1 MTVAPTLPTVRPETT
16 KLPAAIIAPTPRE
29 TAPTTPMLRPSR
41 YLFVSGA
48 PPFDSEMVEEPA
60 DNPYVRDPDTS
71 FAPAEDLNAAD
82 AREQVRRLRDAI
94 EYHDYR
100 YYVANDPVV
109 ADRTYDA
116 LFERLQEL
124 EDAFDLRDEN
134 SPTRRV
140 GGEPLDELGTVEHVA
155 PLLSLQSSGDA
166 DEIRA
171 FDRRIRDRIGEV
183 RYSAEP
189 KFDGFSV
196 EVVYEGGAFDRA
208 VTRGDGREGED
219 VSANVRTIGSVPL
232 HLPDD
237 APDFLAVRGEV
248 YMPRSG
254 FQALNER
261 RIERGDDPFANPR
274 NAAAG
279 TVRLL
284 DPEAVADR
292 PLDVFFYDV
301 IDTSA
306 TLDSQ
311 IEAFDLLRELGFRV
325 DDETTVVGDVEAVI
339 DYRDRLADTRDEL
352 EYEIDGVVAKV
363 VDFDARAQ
371 LGSTA
376 RHPRWAF
383 AYKFPART
391 GETTVERIVVQVG
404 RTGKLTPVAL
414 LDPVDVQGVTI
425 SRATLHNAAQVRRL
439 GVQAGATVRLERA
452 GDVIPEVVE
461 VIEGSDGDFTMPE
474 TCPVCDGHVMQEGE
488 HHYCT
493 NASCPAQ
500 LRRSLQHF
508 CSRDAMDIEGV
519 GTEAADRLVE
529 AGLVGSLADL
539 YTLGRDELAALD
551 GWGER
556 SADNLLAELAASKAV
571 DLGTFVYALGIRHV
585 GTERARAL
593 AAAFSLD
600 DLLDA
605 SVEDLR
611 SVEDVGPEVA
621 EAVASYFDEA
631 ENVETVERLLAA
643 GVSPERR
650 DRGDELDGL
659 TVVFTGSVPGYTRS
673 ELTELLETH
682 GASVASSVSGE
693 TDYLVVGENPG
704 TRKREQADEEGV
716 ETLDP
721 GAFEERILSR
731 L

>member
-1 MTVAPTLPTVRPETT
+1 
-16 KLPAAIIAPTPRE
+16 
-29 TAPTTPMLRPSR
+29 
-41 YLFVSGA
+41 
-48 PPFDSEMVEEPA
+48 MVEEPA

-71 FAPAEDLNAAD
+71 FAPVGELSEDD
-82 AREQVRRLRDAI
+82 ARGQVRRLRDAI

-116 LFERLQEL
+116 LFERLEAL
-124 EDAFDLRDEN
+124 EDAFDLHDEN

-140 GGEPLDELGTVEHVA
+140 GGEPLDELETVEHVA
-155 PLLSLQSSGDA
+155 PLLSLQSSGEA
-166 DEIRA
+166 DEIRE
-171 FDRRIRDRIGEV
+171 FDRRIRDRVADV

-189 KFDGFSV
+189 KFDGFSL
-196 EVVYEGGAFDRA
+196 EVVYEDGAFDRA

-219 VSANVRTIGSVPL
+219 VSANVRTVGSVPL

-237 APDFLAVRGEV
+237 APEFLAVRGEV

-254 FQALNER
+254 FQELNER

-284 DPEAVADR
+284 DPETVADR

-311 IEAFDLLRELGFRV
+311 TEAFDLLRELGFRV
-325 DDETTVVGDVEAVI
+325 DDETTVVEDVEAVI
-339 DYRDRLADTRDEL
+339 GYRDRLMDARDDL

-363 VDFDARAQ
+363 VDFAAREQ

-425 SRATLHNAAQVRRL
+425 SRATLHNAAQIRRL
-439 GVQAGATVRLERA
+439 GVQAGATVRIERA

-461 VIEGSDGDFTMPE
+461 VLDGGDSEGRRSSGSEGRRPSGSRTQSGDSRPQADDGDFAMPE
-474 TCPVCDGHVMQEGE
+474 TCPVCDGHVVQEGE

-500 LRRSLQHF
+500 LRRSVQHF
-508 CSRDAMDIEGV
+508 CSRDAMDVEGV
-519 GTEAADRLVE
+519 GAEAADQLVE
-529 AGLVGSLADL
+529 AGLVESLADL
-539 YTLGRDELAALD
+539 YRLDRDALAALD

-556 SADNLLAELAASKAV
+556 SADNLLAELEASKTV

-600 DLLDA
+600 DLIDA
-605 SVEDLR
+605 SAEDLR

-621 EAVASYFDEA
+621 ESVAAYFDEA

-650 DRGDELDGL
+650 ARGDELDGL

-673 ELTELLETH
+673 ELTDLLETH
-682 GASVASSVSGE
+682 GASVTSSVSGE

-704 TRKREQADEEGV
+704 TRKREQAEAEGV

-721 GAFEERILSR
+721 EAFEARILSR

>member
-1 MTVAPTLPTVRPETT
+1 
-16 KLPAAIIAPTPRE
+16 
-29 TAPTTPMLRPSR
+29 
-41 YLFVSGA
+41 
-48 PPFDSEMVEEPA
+48 MVEEPA

-71 FAPAEDLNAAD
+71 FAPVDELSEDD
-82 AREQVRRLRDAI
+82 ARDQVAALRAAI

-100 YYVANDPVV
+100 YYVENDPVI

-116 LFERLQEL
+116 LFERLQAL
-124 EDAFDLRDEN
+124 EDAFDLHDEN

-140 GGEPLDELGTVEHVA
+140 GGETLDELETVEHVA
-155 PLLSLQSSGDA
+155 PLLSLQSSGDST
-166 DEIRA
+166 EIREFA
-171 FDRRIRDRIGEV
+171 RRIRDAVGDV
-183 RYSAEP
+183 DYSAEP

-196 EVVYEGGAFDRA
+196 EVVYEEGAFERA
-208 VTRGDGREGED
+208 VTRGDGRAGED
-219 VSANVRTIGSVPL
+219 VSANVRTIRSVPL

-254 FQALNER
+254 FQELNER

-284 DPEAVADR
+284 DPDTVADR

-301 IDTSA
+301 IDTSVD
-306 TLDSQ
+306 LDAQ
-311 IEAFDLLRELGFRV
+311 TDAFDLLRALGFRV
-325 DDETTVVGDVEAVI
+325 NDETTVVDGVDAVI
-339 DYRDRLADTRDEL
+339 DYRDRLMDEREAL
-352 EYEIDGVVAKV
+352 EYEIDGIVAKV
-363 VDFDARAQ
+363 VDFDAREE

-391 GETTVERIVVQVG
+391 GETRVERIVVQVG

-425 SRATLHNAAQVRRL
+425 SRATLHNAAQIRDL
-439 GVQAGATVRLERA
+439 GVRGGSRVRLKRA
-452 GDVIPEVVE
+452 GDVIPEVIE
-461 VIEGSDGDFTMPE
+461 VIEGGDGDFAMPD
-474 TCPVCDGHVMQEGE
+474 TCPICDGNVVQEGE

-500 LRRSLQHF
+500 LRRSIQHF

-519 GTEAADRLVE
+519 GAEAADQLVD
-529 AGLVGSLADL
+529 AGLVESLADL
-539 YTLGRDELAALD
+539 YFLDRDDLVALD
-551 GWGER
+551 GWGET
-556 SADNLLAELAASKAV
+556 SADNLLDELAASRDVPLA
-571 DLGTFVYALGIRHV
+571 TFVYALGIRHV

-600 DLLDA
+600 ELMAVTVD
-605 SVEDLR
+605 DLR
-611 SVEDVGPEVA
+611 EVEDVGPEVA
-621 EAVASYFDEA
+621 TAVVDYFDSEA
-631 ENVETVERLLAA
+631 NVRMVKRLVDDEDDGGAGIEPTRRER
-643 GVSPERR
+643 
-650 DRGDELDGL
+650 DDELGGL

-673 ELTELLETH
+673 ELTERLETH
-682 GASVASSVSGE
+682 GANVTSSVSGE

-704 TRKREQADEEGV
+704 TRKQEQADEEGV

-721 GAFEERILSR
+721 DAFEARILSR

>member
-1 MTVAPTLPTVRPETT
+1 
-16 KLPAAIIAPTPRE
+16 
-29 TAPTTPMLRPSR
+29 
-41 YLFVSGA
+41 
-48 PPFDSEMVEEPA
+48 MVEEPA

-71 FAPAEDLNAAD
+71 FAPVDDLGAAT
-82 AREQVRRLRDAI
+82 AREQARRLRAAI
-94 EYHDYR
+94 EYHNYR
-100 YYVANDPVV
+100 YYVANDPVI

-116 LFERLQEL
+116 LFDRLDDL
-124 EDAFDLRDEN
+124 ESAFGLDDEH

-140 GGEPLDELGTVEHVA
+140 GGAPLDELETVEHVA

-166 DEIRA
+166 DEIRE
-171 FDRRIRDRIGEV
+171 FDRRIREAVGDV
-183 RYSAEP
+183 TYSAEP

-196 EVVYEGGAFDRA
+196 EVVYEDGVFDRA
-208 VTRGDGREGED
+208 VTRGDGEEGED
-219 VSANVRTIGSVPL
+219 VSANLRTVGSVPL
-232 HLPDD
+232 RLRD

-254 FQALNER
+254 FQALNQR

-284 DPEAVADR
+284 DPSTVADR

-301 IDTSA
+301 IETSA
-306 TLDSQ
+306 TVASQ
-311 IEAFDLLRELGFRV
+311 REAFALLRELGFRV
-325 DDETTVVGDVEAVI
+325 NDETTLVEDVAAAL
-339 DYRDRLADTRDEL
+339 DYRDRLMAAREDL

-363 VDFDARAQ
+363 DDVGKREQ
-371 LGSTA
+371 LGATA

-414 LDPVDVQGVTI
+414 LDPVDLQGVTI
-425 SRATLHNAAQVRRL
+425 SRATLHNATQIRDL
-439 GVQAGATVRLERA
+439 GVHAGATVRIERA
-452 GDVIPEVVE
+452 GDVIPEVSE
-461 VIEGSDGDFTMPE
+461 VVADDESDSESFAMPE
-474 TCPVCDGHVMQEGE
+474 TCPVCDGPVVREGE

-500 LRRSLQHF
+500 LRRRLQHF

-519 GTEAADRLVE
+519 GEAAADQLVE
-529 AGLVGSLADL
+529 TGLVASLADL
-539 YTLGRDELAALD
+539 YTLDIADLAALD

-556 SADNLLAELAASKAV
+556 SAENLLAELERSKSV

-593 AAAFSLD
+593 AAAFSLEELLAASVD
-600 DLLDA
+600 DLLA
-605 SVEDLR
+605 
-611 SVEDVGPEVA
+611 VEDVGPEVA
-621 EAVASYFDEA
+621 EAVVSYFDVEA
-631 ENVETVERLLAA
+631 NVETVERLLDA
-643 GVSPERR
+643 GIDPQRQ

-659 TVVFTGSVPGYTRS
+659 TLVFTGSLQGYTRS
-673 ELTELLETH
+673 ELSNLLETH
-682 GASVASSVSGE
+682 GANVTSSVSGE

-704 TRKREQADEEGV
+704 QRKRERADAEGV

-721 GAFEERILSR
+721 AAFETRILSR

>member
-1 MTVAPTLPTVRPETT
+1 
-16 KLPAAIIAPTPRE
+16 
-29 TAPTTPMLRPSR
+29 
-41 YLFVSGA
+41 
-48 PPFDSEMVEEPA
+48 MVEAPE

-71 FAPAEDLNAAD
+71 FAPVEEIEEET
-82 AREQVRRLRDAI
+82 AREQVRDLRAAI

-100 YYVANDPVV
+100 YYVVNDPVV

-116 LFERLQEL
+116 LFDRLAEL
-124 EDAFDLRDEN
+124 EEAFDLHDEN

-140 GGEPLDELGTVEHVA
+140 GGEPLDELETVAHVA
-155 PLLSLQSSGDA
+155 PLLSLQSAGDA

-171 FDRRIRDRIGEV
+171 FDRRIRETVGEV
-183 RYSAEP
+183 TYSAEP

-196 EVVYEGGAFDRA
+196 EVVYEDSAFERA
-208 VTRGDGREGED
+208 VTRGDGQEGED

-232 HLPDD
+232 HLDG
-237 APDFLAVRGEV
+237 APDVLAVRGEV

-254 FQALNER
+254 FVDLNER
-261 RIERGDDPFANPR
+261 RMERGEEPFANPR

-284 DPEAVADR
+284 DPSTVADR

-301 IDTSA
+301 IETSA
-306 TLDSQ
+306 DLDSQ
-311 IEAFDLLRELGFRV
+311 REAFDLLRGLGFRV
-325 DDETTVVGDVEAVI
+325 NDETTDVGDVEAVI
-339 DYRDRLADTRDEL
+339 DYRDRLMAERDDL

-363 VDFDARAQ
+363 VDFAKRER

-383 AYKFPART
+383 AYKFPPRT
-391 GETTVERIVVQVG
+391 GETAVERIVVQVG

-414 LDPVDVQGVTI
+414 LDPVDLQGVTI
-425 SRATLHNAAQVRRL
+425 SRATLHNAAQVDDL
-439 GVQAGATVRLERA
+439 GVHEGATVRIERA

-461 VIEGSDGDFTMPE
+461 VVADADADRAAGDFAMPD
-474 TCPVCDGHVMQEGE
+474 TCPVCDGDVVREGE

-519 GTEAADRLVE
+519 GAAAADQLVE
-529 AGLVGSLADL
+529 AGLVESLADL
-539 YTLGRDELAALD
+539 YTLDAADLAALD

-556 SADNLLAELAASKAV
+556 SAENLLAELEASKAV

-600 DLLDA
+600 ELLDA
-605 SVEDLR
+605 SVEALR
-611 SVEDVGPEVA
+611 DVEDVGPEVA
-621 EAVASYFDEA
+621 ASVASYFDTEA
-631 ENVETVERLLAA
+631 NVETVERLLEA
-643 GVSPERR
+643 GVDPERR
-650 DRGDELDGL
+650 DRDDELDGL

-682 GASVASSVSGE
+682 GANVTSSVSGA

-704 TRKREQADEEGV
+704 QRKRERADEEGV
-716 ETLDP
+716 ETL
-721 GAFEERILSR
+721 GLAAFEERILSR

>member
-1 MTVAPTLPTVRPETT
+1 MER
-16 KLPAAIIAPTPRE
+16 R
-29 TAPTTPMLRPSR
+29 TTPADLTLALRQSSR
-41 YLFVSGA
+41 YLFLPGDPS
-48 PPFDSEMVEEPA
+48 PDSEMVEEPA

-71 FAPAEDLNAAD
+71 FAPVDELNEDE
-82 AREQVRRLRDAI
+82 AREQVADLRAAI

-100 YYVANDPVV
+100 YYVENDPVI
-109 ADRTYDA
+109 ADRAYDE
-116 LFERLQEL
+116 LFERLQAL
-124 EDAFDLRDEN
+124 EDAFDLHDEN
-134 SPTRRV
+134 SPTQRV
-140 GGEPLDELGTVEHVA
+140 GGEPLDELETVEHVV
-155 PLLSLQSSGDA
+155 PLLSLQSSGEV
-166 DEIRA
+166 DEIRE
-171 FDRRIRDRIGEV
+171 FDRRICDRVGEV
-183 RYSAEP
+183 NYSAEP

-196 EVVYEGGAFDRA
+196 EVVYEDGAFDRA
-208 VTRGDGREGED
+208 VTRGDGQRGED
-219 VSANVRTIGSVPL
+219 VSANVRTIRSVPL

-254 FQALNER
+254 FQELNER

-284 DPEAVADR
+284 DPETVADR

-306 TLDSQ
+306 DLDAQ
-311 IEAFDLLRELGFRV
+311 TEAFDLLRDLGFRV
-325 DDETTVVGDVEAVI
+325 NDETTVVDDVDAVI
-339 DYRDRLADTRDEL
+339 DYRNRLMDERDDL
-352 EYEIDGVVAKV
+352 EYEIDGIVAKV
-363 VDFDARAQ
+363 VDFDAREE

-391 GETTVERIVVQVG
+391 GETTVERIIVQVG

-425 SRATLHNAAQVRRL
+425 SRATLHNASQIERL
-439 GVQAGATVRLERA
+439 GVREGASVRLERA

-461 VIEGSDGDFTMPE
+461 VTEGGNGYFEMPDA
-474 TCPVCDGHVMQEGE
+474 CPVCDGNVAQEGE

-508 CSRDAMDIEGV
+508 CSRDAMDIEGL
-519 GTEAADRLVE
+519 GAEAADQLVE
-529 AGLVGSLADL
+529 AGLIESLADL
-539 YTLGRDELAALD
+539 YDLDRDSLVALD

-556 SADNLLAELAASKAV
+556 SADNLLAELEASKHVA
-571 DLGTFVYALGIRHV
+571 LGTFIYALGIRHV

-600 DLLDA
+600 ELLDA
-605 SVEDLR
+605 TVEDLR
-611 SVEDVGPEVA
+611 AVDDVGPEVA
-621 EAVASYFDEA
+621 EAVVDYFDSEA
-631 ENVETVERLLAA
+631 NVEMVERLLDA
-643 GVSPERR
+643 GVEPERQE
-650 DRGDELDGL
+650 RGDELDGL

-682 GASVASSVSGE
+682 GANVTSSVSGE

-704 TRKREQADEEGV
+704 TRKREQAEAEGV
-716 ETLDP
+716 KTLDP
-721 GAFEERILSR
+721 TAFEERILSR
-731 L
+731 V

>member
-1 MTVAPTLPTVRPETT
+1 
-16 KLPAAIIAPTPRE
+16 
-29 TAPTTPMLRPSR
+29 
-41 YLFVSGA
+41 
-48 PPFDSEMVEEPA
+48 MVEEPD
-60 DNPYVRDPDTS
+60 DNPYVRDPNTS
-71 FAPAEDLNAAD
+71 FSPVEDLSEAA
-82 AREQVRRLRDAI
+82 AREQVRDLREAL

-116 LFERLQEL
+116 LFDRLAAL
-124 EDAFDLRDEN
+124 EEAFDLDDEN

-140 GGEPLDELGTVEHVA
+140 GGEPLDELETVEHVA

-166 DEIRA
+166 AEIRE
-171 FDRRIRDRIGEV
+171 FDRRIRDAVGDV
-183 RYSAEP
+183 AYSAEP

-196 EVVYEGGAFDRA
+196 EVVYEDGAFERA
-208 VTRGDGREGED
+208 VTRGDGQEGED

-232 HLPDD
+232 HLSD

-261 RIERGDDPFANPR
+261 RIERGEEPFANPR

-284 DPEAVADR
+284 DPGTVADR

-306 TLDSQ
+306 TLTAQ
-311 IEAFDLLRELGFRV
+311 TEAFDLLRDLGFRV
-325 DDETTVVGDVEAVI
+325 NDRTTVVDDVEAVI
-339 DYRDRLADTRDEL
+339 DYRDRLVAARDDL
-352 EYEIDGVVAKV
+352 EYEVDGVVAKV
-363 VDFDARAQ
+363 VDFEKREE

-414 LDPVDVQGVTI
+414 LDPVDLQGVTI
-425 SRATLHNAAQVRRL
+425 SRATLHNAAQIREL
-439 GVQAGATVRLERA
+439 GVREGSTVRIERA

-461 VIEGSDGDFTMPE
+461 VVEGGGADDDFTMPE
-474 TCPVCDGHVMQEGE
+474 TCPVCDGTVVQEGE

-500 LRRSLQHF
+500 LRRSLRHF
-508 CSRDAMDIEGV
+508 CSRDAMDVEGV
-519 GTEAADRLVE
+519 GTEAADQLVE
-529 AGLVGSLADL
+529 SGLVESLADL
-539 YTLGRDELAALD
+539 YRLDADDLAALD

-556 SADNLLAELAASKAV
+556 SAENLLAGLEASKDV

-585 GTERARAL
+585 GSERARAL

-600 DLLDA
+600 DLMDA
-605 SVEDLR
+605 SVDDLLT
-611 SVEDVGPEVA
+611 VEDVGPEVA
-621 EAVASYFDEA
+621 EAVVSHFDAEA
-631 ENVETVERLLAA
+631 NVETVERLLDA
-643 GVSPERR
+643 GVTPERR
-650 DRGDELDGL
+650 DRGTELDGL

-682 GASVASSVSGE
+682 GASVTSSVSGE

-704 TRKREQADEEGV
+704 QRKRERAEEEGV

-721 GAFEERILSR
+721 EAFEERILSR
-731 L
+731 LD

>member
-1 MTVAPTLPTVRPETT
+1 
-16 KLPAAIIAPTPRE
+16 
-29 TAPTTPMLRPSR
+29 
-41 YLFVSGA
+41 
-48 PPFDSEMVEEPA
+48 MVEEPA
-60 DNPYVRDPDTS
+60 DNPYVYEPDTS
-71 FAPAEDLNAAD
+71 FAPVGELSDDEARDQVADLRA
-82 AREQVRRLRDAI
+82 AI

-100 YYVANDPVV
+100 YYVENDPVI
-109 ADRTYDA
+109 ADRTYDE
-116 LFERLQEL
+116 LFERLQRL
-124 EDAFDLRDEN
+124 EDAFDLHDEN
-134 SPTRRV
+134 SPTKRV
-140 GGEPLDELGTVEHVA
+140 GGEPLDELETVEHVA
-155 PLLSLQSSGDA
+155 PLLSLQSSGDK
-166 DEIRA
+166 DEIREFA
-171 FDRRIRDRIGEV
+171 RRIRDRV
-183 RYSAEP
+183 SDADYSAEP

-196 EVVYEGGAFDRA
+196 EVVYEDGAFERA

-219 VSANVRTIGSVPL
+219 VSANVRTIRSVPL
-232 HLPDD
+232 HLPAD
-237 APDFLAVRGEV
+237 APDSLAVRGEV

-254 FQALNER
+254 FQELNER

-284 DPEAVADR
+284 DPETVADR

-306 TLDSQ
+306 DLDTQ
-311 IEAFDLLRELGFRV
+311 TEAFDLLRTLGFRV
-325 DDETTVVGDVEAVI
+325 NDETTVADDVDAVI
-339 DYRDRLADTRDEL
+339 DYRDRLMEKRDDL

-363 VDFDARAQ
+363 IDFDAREK

-425 SRATLHNAAQVRRL
+425 SRATLHNAAQIRDL
-439 GVQAGATVRLERA
+439 GVQEGASVRIERA

-461 VIEGSDGDFTMPE
+461 VTEGGDGGFTMPDA
-474 TCPVCDGHVMQEGE
+474 CPVCGGNVAQEGE

-508 CSRDAMDIEGV
+508 CSRDAMDIEGL
-519 GTEAADRLVE
+519 GAEAADQLVE
-529 AGLVGSLADL
+529 EGLIESLADL
-539 YTLGRDELAALD
+539 YALDRDELASLD

-556 SADNLLAELAASKAV
+556 SAENLLAELEGSTDV

-600 DLLDA
+600 DLVDA
-605 SVEDLR
+605 SVEELR
-611 SVEDVGPEVA
+611 EVDDVGPEVA
-621 EAVASYFDEA
+621 EAVVDYFDSEA
-631 ENVETVERLLAA
+631 NVEMVERLLDA
-643 GVSPERR
+643 GIEPTQR

-659 TVVFTGSVPGYTRS
+659 TLVFTGSVPGYTRS
-673 ELTELLETH
+673 ELTDLLETH
-682 GASVASSVSGE
+682 GANVTSSVSGE

-704 TRKREQADEEGV
+704 TRKREQAEEEGI

-721 GAFEERILSR
+721 AAFEERILSQ

>member
-1 MTVAPTLPTVRPETT
+1 
-16 KLPAAIIAPTPRE
+16 
-29 TAPTTPMLRPSR
+29 
-41 YLFVSGA
+41 
-48 PPFDSEMVEEPA
+48 MVEEPDA
-60 DNPYVRDPDTS
+60 NPYVHDPDTS
-71 FAPAEDLNAAD
+71 FAPVEELREDE
-82 AREQVRRLRDAI
+82 AREQVRRLREAI

-100 YYVANDPVV
+100 YYVANDPII

-116 LFERLQEL
+116 LFERLQAL
-124 EDAFDLRDEN
+124 EDAFDLHDEN

-140 GGEPLDELGTVEHVA
+140 GGEPLDELETVDHVA

-171 FDRRIRDRIGEV
+171 FDRRIRDRVAEV
-183 RYSAEP
+183 EYSAEP

-196 EVVYEGGAFDRA
+196 EVVYEDGAFDRA

-219 VSANVRTIGSVPL
+219 VSANVRTIRSVPL
-232 HLPDD
+232 HLPAA

-248 YMPRSG
+248 YMPRSA

-261 RIERGDDPFANPR
+261 RIERGEDPFANPR

-284 DPEAVADR
+284 DPETVAGR
-292 PLDVFFYDV
+292 PLEAFFYDV

-306 TLDSQ
+306 DLDAQ
-311 IEAFDLLRELGFRV
+311 TEAFDLLRDLGFRV
-325 DDETTVVGDVEAVI
+325 NDETTVVDDVDAVI
-339 DYRDRLADTRDEL
+339 DYRDRLMAERDDL
-352 EYEIDGVVAKV
+352 EYEIDGIVAKV
-363 VDFDARAQ
+363 VDFDAREE

-439 GVQAGATVRLERA
+439 GVREGATVRIKRA
-452 GDVIPEVVE
+452 GDVIPEVAD
-461 VIEGSDGDFTMPE
+461 VIDDGDGDFTMPE
-474 TCPVCDGHVMQEGE
+474 TCPVCDGHVVQDGE

-508 CSRDAMDIEGV
+508 CSRDAMDVEGV
-519 GTEAADRLVE
+519 GAEAADQLVDEGLVE
-529 AGLVGSLADL
+529 SLADL
-539 YTLGRDELAALD
+539 YDLDRDELAALS
-551 GWGER
+551 GWGEK
-556 SADNLLAELAASKAV
+556 SADNLLAELAASKDV
-571 DLGTFVYALGIRHV
+571 SLGTFVYALGIRHV

-593 AAAFSLD
+593 AAAVSLD
-600 DLLDA
+600 DLMNA
-605 SVEDLR
+605 SADELL

-621 EAVASYFDEA
+621 AAVASYFDEEA
-631 ENVETVERLLAA
+631 NVETVERLLDA
-643 GVSPERR
+643 GIEPERR
-650 DRGDELDGL
+650 ERGAELDGL

-682 GASVASSVSGE
+682 GADVTSAVSGE

-704 TRKREQADEEGV
+704 TRKREQADAEGV

-721 GAFEERILSR
+721 EAFEERILSR

>member
-1 MTVAPTLPTVRPETT
+1 
-16 KLPAAIIAPTPRE
+16 
-29 TAPTTPMLRPSR
+29 
-41 YLFVSGA
+41 
-48 PPFDSEMVEEPA
+48 MVEEPA

-71 FAPAEDLNAAD
+71 FDPVEELSEAT
-82 AREQVRRLRDAI
+82 AREQVRDLREAI

-109 ADRTYDA
+109 ADRTYDT
-116 LFERLQEL
+116 LFDRLAEL
-124 EDAFDLRDEN
+124 EDAFDLHDEN

-140 GGEPLDELGTVEHVA
+140 GGEPLDELETVDHVA

-166 DEIRA
+166 DEIRE
-171 FDRRIRDRIGEV
+171 FDRRIRDAVGDV
-183 RYSAEP
+183 TYSAEP

-196 EVVYEGGAFDRA
+196 EVVYEDGSFDRA

-232 HLPDD
+232 HLRG

-261 RIERGDDPFANPR
+261 RIERGEDPFANPR

-284 DPEAVADR
+284 DPGTVADR

-306 TLDSQ
+306 DLASQ
-311 IEAFDLLRELGFRV
+311 EEAFELLRTLGFRV
-325 DDETTVVGDVEAVI
+325 NDETSVVEDVAEVL
-339 DYRDRLADTRDEL
+339 DYRDRLMAARDDL

-363 VDFDARAQ
+363 VDFAKRAE

-414 LDPVDVQGVTI
+414 LDPVDLQGVTI
-425 SRATLHNAAQVRRL
+425 SRATLHNAAQIDEL
-439 GVQAGATVRLERA
+439 GVREGATVRIERA

-461 VIEGSDGDFTMPE
+461 VVSGGTEGRDFSMPE
-474 TCPVCDGHVMQEGE
+474 ACPVCDGNVVQEGE

-508 CSRDAMDIEGV
+508 CSRDAMDIQGV
-519 GTEAADRLVE
+519 GEEVADRLVD
-529 AGLVGSLADL
+529 AGLIESLADL
-539 YTLGRDELAALD
+539 YDLEKEDLVSLE

-556 SADNLLAELAASKAV
+556 SAENLLAELEASKDV

-593 AAAFSLD
+593 AGAFSLD
-600 DLLDA
+600 ELMDA
-605 SVEDLR
+605 SAAELR
-611 SVEDVGPEVA
+611 EIEDVGPEVA
-621 EAVASYFDEA
+621 ESVVSYFDTAANA
-631 ENVETVERLLAA
+631 EMIERLLDA

-650 DRGDELDGL
+650 ERGTEFDGL

-673 ELTELLETH
+673 ELEDLLETH
-682 GASVASSVSGE
+682 GANVTSSVSGR

-704 TRKREQADEEGV
+704 ERKQEQADAEGV

-721 GAFEERILSR
+721 ETFEARILSK

>member
-140 GGEPLDELGTVEHVA
+140 GGEPIDELETVEHVA

-284 DPEAVADR
+284 DPETVADR

-306 TLDSQ
+306 DLAAQTG
-311 IEAFDLLRELGFRV
+311 AFDLLCELGFRV
-325 DDETTVVGDVEAVI
+325 NDETTVVGDVEAVI

-439 GVQAGATVRLERA
+439 GVCEGASVRIERA

-461 VIEGSDGDFTMPE
+461 VIEGSDGDFAMPE
-474 TCPVCDGHVMQEGE
+474 TCPICDGHVVQEGE

-539 YTLGRDELAALD
+539 YTLGRDELVALD

-682 GASVASSVSGE
+682 GASVTSSVSGE

-716 ETLDP
+716 EALDP

>member
-1 MTVAPTLPTVRPETT
+1 
-16 KLPAAIIAPTPRE
+16 
-29 TAPTTPMLRPSR
+29 
-41 YLFVSGA
+41 
-48 PPFDSEMVEEPA
+48 MVEEPDA
-60 DNPYVRDPDTS
+60 NPYVHDPDTS
-71 FAPAEDLNAAD
+71 FAPADELSEDE
-82 AREQVRRLRDAI
+82 ARDQVSDLRVAV

-100 YYVANDPVV
+100 YYVENDPVI
-109 ADRTYDA
+109 ADRTYDE
-116 LFERLQEL
+116 LFERLQRL
-124 EDAFDLRDEN
+124 EDAFDLHDEN
-134 SPTRRV
+134 SPTQRV
-140 GGEPLDELGTVEHVA
+140 GGEPLDELETVGHVA
-155 PLLSLQSSGDA
+155 PLLSLQSSGDSE
-166 DEIRA
+166 EIRA
-171 FDRRIRDRIGEV
+171 FDRRIRDRVGDV
-183 RYSAEP
+183 DYSAEP
-189 KFDGFSV
+189 KFDGFSI
-196 EVVYEGGAFDRA
+196 EVVYEDGAFDRA

-232 HLPDD
+232 HLP
-237 APDFLAVRGEV
+237 APAPEFLAVRGEV

-261 RIERGDDPFANPR
+261 RIERGEDPFANPR

-284 DPEAVADR
+284 DPETVAGR
-292 PLDVFFYDV
+292 PLEVFFYDV
-301 IDTSA
+301 IDTDA
-306 TLDSQ
+306 DLGTQ
-311 IEAFDLLRELGFRV
+311 TEAFDLLYDLGFRV
-325 DDETTVVGDVEAVI
+325 NDETTVVDDVDAVI
-339 DYRDRLADTRDEL
+339 DYRDRLMTERDDL

-363 VDFDARAQ
+363 VDFDAREE

-414 LDPVDVQGVTI
+414 LDPVDIQGVTI
-425 SRATLHNAAQVRRL
+425 SRATLHNAAQVQRL
-439 GVQAGATVRLERA
+439 GVREGVTVRLERA
-452 GDVIPEVVE
+452 GDVIPEVTE
-461 VIEGSDGDFTMPE
+461 VVDGEKRRASGDRTGSDDGRPAAGEGGFTMPD
-474 TCPVCDGHVMQEGE
+474 TCPVCDGDVVQEGE

-508 CSRDAMDIEGV
+508 CSRDAMNVKGL
-519 GTEAADRLVE
+519 GAAAADQLVE
-529 AGLVGSLADL
+529 AGLIESLADL
-539 YTLGRDELAALD
+539 YDLERDELAALD
-551 GWGER
+551 GWGETA
-556 SADNLLAELAASKAV
+556 ADNLLAELEASKDV
-571 DLGTFVYALGIRHV
+571 PLGTFIYALGIRHV

-600 DLLDA
+600 DLMDA
-605 SVEDLR
+605 GTEALR

-621 EAVASYFDEA
+621 AAVASYFDEA
-631 ENVETVERLLAA
+631 ENVETVERLLDA
-643 GVSPERR
+643 GIEPERR
-650 DRGDELDGL
+650 ERGAELDGL

-682 GASVASSVSGE
+682 GASVTSSVSGE

-704 TRKREQADEEGV
+704 TRKREQAAAEGV

-721 GAFEERILSR
+721 EAFEERILSR

>member
-140 GGEPLDELGTVEHVA
+140 GGEPIDELETVEHVA

-171 FDRRIRDRIGEV
+171 FDRRIRDRVADV

-439 GVQAGATVRLERA
+439 GVCEGASVRIERA

-461 VIEGSDGDFTMPE
+461 VIEGSDGDFAMPE
-474 TCPVCDGHVMQEGE
+474 TCPICDGHVVQEGE

-539 YTLGRDELAALD
+539 YTLGRDELVALD

-556 SADNLLAELAASKAV
+556 SADNLLAELEASKAV

-716 ETLDP
+716 EALDP

>member
-1 MTVAPTLPTVRPETT
+1 
-16 KLPAAIIAPTPRE
+16 
-29 TAPTTPMLRPSR
+29 
-41 YLFVSGA
+41 
-48 PPFDSEMVEEPA
+48 MVEEPA

-71 FAPAEDLNAAD
+71 FAPVDDLDAAT
-82 AREQVRRLRDAI
+82 AREQVRRLREAI

-100 YYVANDPVV
+100 YYVANDPAI

-116 LFERLQEL
+116 LFDRLAEL
-124 EDAFDLRDEN
+124 EAAFDLDDER

-140 GGEPLDELGTVEHVA
+140 GGEPLDGLETVEHVV

-166 DEIRA
+166 AEIRE
-171 FDRRIRDRIGEV
+171 FDRRIREAVGDV
-183 RYSAEP
+183 TYSAEP
-189 KFDGFSV
+189 KFDGFSI
-196 EVVYEGGAFDRA
+196 EVVYEDGVFERA
-208 VTRGDGREGED
+208 VTRGDGEEGED
-219 VSANVRTIGSVPL
+219 VSANVRTVGSVPL
-232 HLPDD
+232 HLRD
-237 APDFLAVRGEV
+237 APEFLAVRGEV

-261 RIERGDDPFANPR
+261 RIERGEDPFANPR

-284 DPEAVADR
+284 DPSTVADR

-301 IDTSA
+301 IETSA
-306 TLDSQ
+306 TLSSQ
-311 IEAFDLLRELGFRV
+311 REAFDLLRELGFRV
-325 DDETTVVGDVEAVI
+325 NDETTLVEDVEAVL
-339 DYRDRLADTRDEL
+339 DYRDRLMAARDDL

-363 VDFDARAQ
+363 DDFEARER

-414 LDPVDVQGVTI
+414 LDPVDLQGVTI
-425 SRATLHNAAQVRRL
+425 SRATLHNAAQVRDL
-439 GVQAGATVRLERA
+439 GVHEGAAVRIERA

-461 VIEGSDGDFTMPE
+461 VVDDDAGEAFEMPG
-474 TCPVCDGHVMQEGE
+474 TCPVCDGPVVEEGE

-508 CSRDAMDIEGV
+508 CSRDAMDVEGI
-519 GTEAADRLVE
+519 GEAAADRLVE
-529 AGLVGSLADL
+529 AGLVESLADL
-539 YTLGRDELAALD
+539 YALDVADLAALD

-556 SADNLLAELAASKAV
+556 SAENLLAELERSKTV

-600 DLLDA
+600 ELLDA
-605 SVEDLR
+605 SVDDLLA
-611 SVEDVGPEVA
+611 VEDVGPEVA
-621 EAVASYFDEA
+621 EAVVSYFDAEA
-631 ENVETVERLLAA
+631 NVETVERLLDA
-643 GVSPERR
+643 GVDPERR

-673 ELTELLETH
+673 ELSELLETH
-682 GASVASSVSGE
+682 GANVTSSVSGE
-693 TDYLVVGENPG
+693 TDFLVVGENPG
-704 TRKREQADEEGV
+704 RRKRERADEEGV

-721 GAFEERILSR
+721 TDFEERILSR

>member
-1 MTVAPTLPTVRPETT
+1 
-16 KLPAAIIAPTPRE
+16 
-29 TAPTTPMLRPSR
+29 
-41 YLFVSGA
+41 
-48 PPFDSEMVEEPA
+48 MVEEPE
-60 DNPYVRDPDTS
+60 DNPYVRDPETS
-71 FAPAEDLNAAD
+71 FAPVEELSEDE
-82 AREQVRRLRDAI
+82 AREQVANLRDAI

-100 YYVANDPVV
+100 YYVANDPVI

-116 LFERLQEL
+116 LFERLQTL
-124 EDAFDLRDEN
+124 EGTFDLHDEN

-140 GGEPLDELGTVEHVA
+140 GGEPLDELETVDHVA
-155 PLLSLQSSGDA
+155 SLLSLQSSGDA

-171 FDRRIRDRIGEV
+171 FDRRIRDRVGDV
-183 RYSAEP
+183 DYSAEP

-196 EVVYEGGAFDRA
+196 EVVYEDGAFDRA

-219 VSANVRTIGSVPL
+219 VSANVRTIRSVPL
-232 HLPDD
+232 HLPAA

-248 YMPRSG
+248 YMPRSA

-261 RIERGDDPFANPR
+261 RIERGEDPFANPR

-284 DPEAVADR
+284 DPETVAGR
-292 PLDVFFYDV
+292 PLEAFFYDV

-306 TLDSQ
+306 DLDAQ
-311 IEAFDLLRELGFRV
+311 TEAFDLLRDLGFRV
-325 DDETTVVGDVEAVI
+325 NDETTVVEDVDAVV
-339 DYRDRLADTRDEL
+339 DYRDRLMAERDDL

-363 VDFDARAQ
+363 VDFDAREE

-439 GVQAGATVRLERA
+439 GVREGATVRLKRA
-452 GDVIPEVVE
+452 GDVIPEVTE
-461 VIEGSDGDFTMPE
+461 VVGGEEGRSSDDRTGSNDGRSAADESGFTMPD
-474 TCPVCDGHVMQEGE
+474 TCPVCDGDVVQEGE

-508 CSRDAMDIEGV
+508 CSRDAMNVEGL
-519 GTEAADRLVE
+519 GTEAADQLVD
-529 AGLVGSLADL
+529 AGLIESLADL
-539 YTLGRDELAALD
+539 YDLERDELAELD

-556 SADNLLAELAASKAV
+556 SADNLLAELAASKDV
-571 DLGTFVYALGIRHV
+571 TLDTFIYALGIRHV

-600 DLLDA
+600 DLMDA
-605 SVEDLR
+605 NTEELR
-611 SVEDVGPEVA
+611 SVDDVGPEVA
-621 EAVASYFDEA
+621 AAVASYFDEE
-631 ENVETVERLLAA
+631 ENVETVERLLDA
-643 GVSPERR
+643 GIEPERR
-650 DRGDELDGL
+650 ERGAELDGL
-659 TVVFTGSVPGYTRS
+659 TVVFTGSVAGYTRS

-682 GASVASSVSGE
+682 GANVTSSVSGE

-704 TRKREQADEEGV
+704 TRKREQAAAEDV
-716 ETLDP
+716 ETLDTE
-721 GAFEERILSR
+721 AFEERILSR

>member
-1 MTVAPTLPTVRPETT
+1 
-16 KLPAAIIAPTPRE
+16 
-29 TAPTTPMLRPSR
+29 
-41 YLFVSGA
+41 
-48 PPFDSEMVEEPA
+48 MVEPPA
-60 DNPYVRDPDTS
+60 DNPYVAEPEPS
-71 FAPAEDLNAAD
+71 FAPIEELDAD
-82 AREQVRRLRDAI
+82 AAREQVELLREAI

-100 YYVANDPVV
+100 YYVANDPAI

-116 LFERLQEL
+116 LFERLQRL
-124 EDAFDLRDEN
+124 EDAFDCHDEN

-140 GGEPLDELGTVEHVA
+140 GGAPLDELETVDHVA
-155 PLLSLQSSGDA
+155 PMLSLQSAGTA
-166 DEIRA
+166 DEVRE
-171 FDRRIRDRIGEV
+171 FDRRIRDAV
-183 RYSAEP
+183 DDVSYSAEP
-189 KFDGFSV
+189 KFDGFSI
-196 EVVYEGGAFDRA
+196 EVVYDDGAFERA
-208 VTRGDGREGED
+208 VTRGDGRAGED

-232 HLPDD
+232 HLPG
-237 APDFLAVRGEV
+237 APATLAVRGEV

-254 FQALNER
+254 FQELNER

-284 DPEAVADR
+284 DPATVAER
-292 PLDVFFYDV
+292 PLEAFFYDV

-306 TLDSQ
+306 TLASQ
-311 IEAFDLLRELGFRV
+311 TEAADLLRDLGFRV
-325 DDETTVVGDVEAVI
+325 TDEATVVDDVEAVI
-339 DYRDRLADTRDEL
+339 DYRDRLLEARDDL

-363 VDFDARAQ
+363 VDFDARER

-414 LDPVDVQGVTI
+414 LDPVDVRGVTI
-425 SRATLHNAAQVRRL
+425 SRATLHNAARIEDL
-439 GVQAGATVRLERA
+439 GVREGATVRVERA

-461 VIEGSDGDFTMPE
+461 VVEGGDGGFEMPDR
-474 TCPVCDGHVMQEGE
+474 CPVCDGDVVREGE

-508 CSRDAMDIEGV
+508 CSRDAMDVEGV
-519 GTEAADRLVE
+519 GAEAADQLVE
-529 AGLVGSLADL
+529 AGLVASLADL
-539 YTLGRDELAALD
+539 YDLDRSDLAALD

-556 SADNLLAELAASKAV
+556 SAENLLDELEASTDV
-571 DLGTFVYALGIRHV
+571 DLSTFVYALGIRHV

-593 AAAFSLD
+593 AAEFSIEELMEAGVD
-600 DLLDA
+600 DLQ
-605 SVEDLR
+605 

-621 EAVASYFDEA
+621 RAVVSYFDAA
-631 ENVETVERLLAA
+631 ENVETVERLLDA
-643 GVSPERR
+643 GVRPERR
-650 DRGDELDGL
+650 TRGAELDGL

-682 GASVASSVSGE
+682 GADVTSSVSGE

-704 TRKREQADEEGV
+704 TRKREQAAEAGV
-716 ETLDP
+716 ETLDVD
-721 GAFEERILSR
+721 AFEGRVLSR